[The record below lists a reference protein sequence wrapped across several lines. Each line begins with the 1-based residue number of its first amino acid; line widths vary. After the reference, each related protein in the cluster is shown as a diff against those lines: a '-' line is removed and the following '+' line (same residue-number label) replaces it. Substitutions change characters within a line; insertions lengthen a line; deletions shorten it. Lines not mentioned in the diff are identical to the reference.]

1 VYYIGYRLYVSLC
14 IYRRQGD
21 EFEKKPR
28 RSWNRIDAKSPAK
41 DHRHQQQGT
50 SRAIIAVDR
59 FPLRTFSRT
68 HVLQGGKRDRRRG
81 PNLFIDLSIPAIAS
95 SFFFFFFLFSFVP
108 FFSSSSLLLNCLTR
122 LTSGH
127 WFTRDAGPC
136 ARVMSDEWELSAVGG
151 GSIADQA
158 EEKPT
163 KFA

>member
-1 VYYIGYRLYVSLC
+1 LRLV
-14 IYRRQGD
+14 
-21 EFEKKPR
+21 
-28 RSWNRIDAKSPAK
+28 
-41 DHRHQQQGT
+41 
-50 SRAIIAVDR
+50 
-59 FPLRTFSRT
+59 FS
-68 HVLQGGKRDRRRG
+68 
-81 PNLFIDLSIPAIAS
+81 F
-95 SFFFFFFLFSFVP
+95 SFFFFLLFL
-108 FFSSSSLLLNCLTR
+108 FFSSSFLLLNCLTR